1 MTKEQQDVVY
11 KRSEYTRMR
20 NLLMSVALVFLTV
33 GLGLGATTIKTVAV
47 NDRTLQDHEVRI
59 KDLELYKSSVYQF
72 SDLVHSIMIYTNHMT
87 ALMSRNADKSEEWQQ
102 DVEEWQKRY
111 EELWSEIN
119 FRNTG
124 LLREGR
130 TRGGET
136 EGKE

>member
-47 NDRTLQDHEVRI
+47 NDQTLQDHEVRI

-87 ALMSRNADKSEEWQQ
+87 SLMEGDDQEIK
-102 DVEEWQKRY
+102 EWQKRY
-111 EELWSEIN
+111 EELWTEIN

-130 TRGGET
+130 TRGGEA
-136 EGKE
+136 EGKK